1 MQKLNTSSCKMI
13 ESFYI
18 QNFKNFKDLAIP
30 QLKRINL
37 IVGKN
42 SVGKSTLLEALALY
56 LSEGDENCL
65 KDLLMGRGE
74 NIPFGRQAE
83 DSQEL
88 VKERCLSL
96 FHGWK
101 ENYSKDFFIRLGEDL
116 EKQVVIQ
123 QVLISEG
130 KALTVYHQEDL
141 DETNNRLA
149 VSTKGLMAIRTDG
162 DFDLFRYD
170 RSQQYLSKSYKRVP
184 YLMVRT
190 IDFESSANA
199 SLYDKITLSPL
210 EDYIVRAL
218 NIINVDIDRI
228 TFVTEE
234 TGGNYRIPV
243 VSLKGSGQRVRLTSL
258 GDGVNRVLTIILSL
272 LNCKGGVLL
281 LDEFETGL
289 HYSVQKQLWE
299 AIFMLAE
306 QLDIQVFV
314 TTHSS
319 DCLNAFSK
327 VNADGQ
333 GMLIRLEQRKNMVA
347 PVCYIDNQ
355 DIAFAAENN
364 IELR

>member
-1 MQKLNTSSCKMI
+1 MI
-13 ESFYI
+13 ESFFI
-18 QNFKNFKDLAIP
+18 ENFKNFRDLTIP
-30 QLKRINL
+30 QLKRVNL

-74 NIPFGRQAE
+74 EIPFGRQSE
-83 DSQEL
+83 DSQEQ
-88 VKERCLSL
+88 VKERCLSI
-96 FHGWK
+96 FHDWK
-101 ENYSKDFFIRLGEDL
+101 EDYSKNFFIKLGEN
-116 EKQVVIQ
+116 EKKTVTIQ

-141 DETNNRLA
+141 DETSNRLA
-149 VSTKGLMAIRTDG
+149 VTTKGLMSTGTDG
-162 DFDLFRYD
+162 NFDLFRYD
-170 RSQQYLSKSYKRVP
+170 RSQQYMLKSYKRLP
-184 YLMVRT
+184 YQMVRT
-190 IDFESSANA
+190 IDFESSSNA

-210 EDYIVRAL
+210 EVYIVKAL
-218 NIINVDIDRI
+218 NIINADIDRI
-228 TFVTEE
+228 TFVTEDA
-234 TGGNYRIPV
+234 GGRYRIPV

-272 LNCKGGVLL
+272 LNCKNGVLL

-299 AIFMLAE
+299 VIFMLAE
-306 QLDIQVFV
+306 QLDVQVFV

-327 VNADGQ
+327 VNADGK
-333 GMLIRLEQRKNMVA
+333 GMLIRLEQRKDMIV
-347 PVCYIDNQ
+347 PVCYTDNQ

>member
-1 MQKLNTSSCKMI
+1 MI

-18 QNFKNFKDLAIP
+18 QNFKNFRELSIP

-42 SVGKSTLLEALALY
+42 SVGKSTMLEALALY
-56 LSEGDENCL
+56 LSEGDEYCL

-74 NIPFGRQAE
+74 EIPFGRQTE
-83 DSQEL
+83 DNQEH

-101 ENYSKDFFIRLGEDL
+101 EDYSKNFCIRLCENP
-116 EKQVVIQ
+116 EKVVTIQ

-130 KALTVYHQEDL
+130 KALAIYHQEDM
-141 DETNNRLA
+141 DETKHRLA
-149 VSTKGLMAIRTDG
+149 VTTKGLMTKKTDG
-162 DFDLFRYD
+162 DFELIRYD
-170 RSQQYLSKSYKRVP
+170 RSQQYMSKSYKKVP

-190 IDFESSANA
+190 IDFETSANA

-210 EDYIVRAL
+210 EDYIVKAL
-218 NIINVDIDRI
+218 NIINADIDRI

-234 TGGNYRIPV
+234 TGGKYRIPV
-243 VSLKGSGQRVRLTSL
+243 VSLKGSSQRVRLTSL

-289 HYSVQKQLWE
+289 HYSVQKQLWDV
-299 AIFMLAE
+299 IFMLAE
-306 QLDIQVFV
+306 QLDVQVFV

-327 VNADGQ
+327 VNVEGK
-333 GMLIRLEQRKNMVA
+333 GMLIRLEQRKNMIV
-347 PVCYIDNQ
+347 PVCYFDNG